1 MREHEFYI
9 IADILEEVALD
20 FTQWINTLPAGAD
33 AYITILSHGGLCFV
47 GTGMGQMILN
57 ARSRGI
63 RFTADV
69 YGICASAASDV
80 ALACDCIRMARG
92 SQLMI
97 HSAYNVFLDTIDEGI
112 LRANES
118 QLNII
123 HLHFPDYDEKDLKED
138 KWINADEAVSL
149 GLAEYID
156 NNDESVSLARAKV
169 AACYG
174 MRKGAIME
182 VNQVK
187 AETNQVKAE
196 ETSVTVTQ
204 EAPEKKE
211 DGAPVQAEDRSME
224 DVMEAVVNRLD
235 EIEHRLAV
243 LEGEG
248 KKQDDEM
255 AECGSNDEKRARLNS
270 LYARL
275 LRPSASAAKQSD
287 DNAPEAHSQQVE
299 ELAEFSKRVNVS
311 DYIR

>member
-1 MREHEFYI
+1 MREHEFYL
-9 IADILEEVALD
+9 IADIWEEVALD
-20 FTQWINTLPAGAD
+20 FTKWLNTIPDGSE

-47 GTGMGQMILN
+47 GTGIGQMILN

-69 YGICASAASDV
+69 YGICASAASDI
-80 ALACDCIRMARG
+80 ALACDRIRMARG

-97 HSAYNVFLDTIDEGI
+97 HSAYNTFLDTIDEGI

-174 MRKGAIME
+174 MRKGELRME
-182 VNQVK
+182 
-187 AETNQVKAE
+187 ETKVKAE

-204 EAPEKKE
+204 GAPEKKE
-211 DGAPVQAEDRSME
+211 EEAPAKAEDRSME
-224 DVMEAVVNRLD
+224 DVMDAVVDRLD

-275 LRPSASAAKQSD
+275 LRPTASASKQSD
-287 DNAPEAHSQQVE
+287 ENAPEAHSQQVE

>member
-20 FTQWINTLPAGAD
+20 FTRWLNALADGVD

-47 GTGMGQMILN
+47 GTGMGQMILE

-69 YGICASAASDV
+69 YGICASAASDI
-80 ALACDCIRMARG
+80 ALACDRIRMARG

-97 HSAYNVFLDTIDEGI
+97 HSAYNAFLDTVDEGI

-123 HLHFPDYDEKDLKED
+123 HLHFPDYSEKDLKED

-156 NNDESVSLARAKV
+156 NNDESVSLARARV

-174 MRKGAIME
+174 MRKGVTME
-182 VNQVK
+182 
-187 AETNQVKAE
+187 ETKVKAE
-196 ETSVTVTQ
+196 ETSVTFTQ

-211 DGAPVQAEDRSME
+211 EEAPAKAEDRSME

-255 AECGSNDEKRARLNS
+255 AECGSNDEKRALLNS

-275 LRPSASAAKQSD
+275 LRPTASAVKQSD

-299 ELAEFSKRVNVS
+299 ELADFSKRVNVS

>member
-1 MREHEFYI
+1 MREFEFYL
-9 IADILEEVALD
+9 IADIFEEVALD
-20 FTQWINTLPAGAD
+20 FTQWLNTIPAGAD

-80 ALACDCIRMARG
+80 ALACDRIRMARG

-97 HSAYNVFLDTIDEGI
+97 HSAYNAFLDTVDEGI

-123 HLHFPDYDEKDLKED
+123 HLHFPDYSEKDLKED
-138 KWINADEAVSL
+138 KWINADEAVTL

-156 NNDESVSLARAKV
+156 NNDESVSLARARV

-174 MRKGAIME
+174 MRKGEIRME
-182 VNQVK
+182 VK
-187 AETNQVKAE
+187 ETQVKAE

-255 AECGSNDEKRARLNS
+255 AECGSNDEKRALLNS

-275 LRPSASAAKQSD
+275 LRPTAIAAKQSD
-287 DNAPEAHSQQVE
+287 ENAPEAHSQQVE
-299 ELAEFSKRVNVS
+299 ELADFSKRVNVS

>member
-9 IADILEEVALD
+9 IADIMEEVALD
-20 FTQWINTLPAGAD
+20 FTKWLNAIPDGID

-47 GTGMGQMILN
+47 GTGMGQMILE

-80 ALACDCIRMARG
+80 ALACDRIRMARG

-97 HSAYNVFLDTIDEGI
+97 HSAYNSFLETVDEGI

-123 HLHFPDYDEKDLKED
+123 HRHFPDYSEKDLKED
-138 KWINADEAVSL
+138 KWINADEAVTL

-156 NNDESVSLARAKV
+156 NNDESVSLARARV

-174 MRKGAIME
+174 MRKGEVRME
-182 VNQVK
+182 
-187 AETNQVKAE
+187 ETKVKAE
-196 ETSVTVTQ
+196 ETSTQ
-204 EAPEKKE
+204 EAPERKE
-211 DGAPVQAEDRSME
+211 EEAPAQAEDRSME
-224 DVMEAVVNRLD
+224 EVMEAVVNRLD

-255 AECGSNDEKRARLNS
+255 AECGQDNEKRALLNS

-275 LRPSASAAKQSD
+275 LRPSASAAKPSD
-287 DNAPEAHSQQVE
+287 ENAPEAHSQQVE

>member
-1 MREHEFYI
+1 MREHEIYL
-9 IADILEEVALD
+9 IADIFEEVALD
-20 FTQWINTLPAGAD
+20 FAKWLATIPDGSD

-47 GTGMGQMILN
+47 GTGMGQMILE

-69 YGICASAASDV
+69 YGICASAASDI
-80 ALACDCIRMARG
+80 ALACDRIRMARG

-97 HSAYNVFLDTIDEGI
+97 HSAYNAFLDTVDEGI

-123 HLHFPDYDEKDLKED
+123 HLHFPDYSEKDLKED

-156 NNDESVSLARAKV
+156 NNDESVSLARARV

-174 MRKGAIME
+174 MRKGVTME
-182 VNQVK
+182 ENK
-187 AETNQVKAE
+187 VKAE

-211 DGAPVQAEDRSME
+211 EKVPEAEDRSME

-255 AECGSNDEKRARLNS
+255 AECGPKEEKRALLNS

-275 LRPSASAAKQSD
+275 LRPSASTAKQSD
-287 DNAPEAHSQQVE
+287 ENAPEAHSQQVE
-299 ELAEFSKRVNVS
+299 ELAEFSKRVNVA

>member
-1 MREHEFYI
+1 MRKYEIYL
-9 IADILEEVALD
+9 IADIFEEVALD
-20 FTQWINTLPAGAD
+20 FAKWLATIPDGSD

-47 GTGMGQMILN
+47 GTGMGQMILE

-69 YGICASAASDV
+69 YGICASAASDI
-80 ALACDCIRMARG
+80 ALACDRIRMARG

-97 HSAYNVFLDTIDEGI
+97 HSAYNAFLDTVDEGI

-123 HLHFPDYDEKDLKED
+123 HLHFPDYSEKDLKED

-156 NNDESVSLARAKV
+156 NNDESVSRARAKV

-174 MRKGAIME
+174 MRKGVTME
-182 VNQVK
+182 ENK
-187 AETNQVKAE
+187 VKAE

-211 DGAPVQAEDRSME
+211 EKVPEAEDRSME
-224 DVMEAVVNRLD
+224 DVMEAVVNRFD

-255 AECGSNDEKRARLNS
+255 AECGPKEEKRALLNS

-275 LRPSASAAKQSD
+275 LRPTASAAKQSD

-299 ELAEFSKRVNVS
+299 ELADFSKRVNVS

>member
-1 MREHEFYI
+1 MRKYEIYL
-9 IADILEEVALD
+9 IADIFEEVALD
-20 FTQWINTLPAGAD
+20 FAKWLATIPDGSD

-47 GTGMGQMILN
+47 GTGMGQMILE

-69 YGICASAASDV
+69 YGICASAASDI
-80 ALACDCIRMARG
+80 ALACDRIRMARG

-97 HSAYNVFLDTIDEGI
+97 HSAYSAFLDTVDEGI

-123 HLHFPDYDEKDLKED
+123 HLHFPDYSEKDLKED

-156 NNDESVSLARAKV
+156 NNDESVSRARAKV

-174 MRKGAIME
+174 MRKGVTME
-182 VNQVK
+182 ENK
-187 AETNQVKAE
+187 VKAE

-211 DGAPVQAEDRSME
+211 EKVPEAEDRSME
-224 DVMEAVVNRLD
+224 DVMEAVVNRFD

-255 AECGSNDEKRARLNS
+255 AECGPKEEKRALLNS

-275 LRPSASAAKQSD
+275 LRPTASAAKQSD

-299 ELAEFSKRVNVS
+299 ELADFSKRVNVS

>member
-1 MREHEFYI
+1 MREYELYL
-9 IADILEEVALD
+9 IADIFEEVALD
-20 FTQWINTLPAGAD
+20 FAKWLATIPDGSD

-47 GTGMGQMILN
+47 GTGMGQMILE

-69 YGICASAASDV
+69 YGICASAASDI
-80 ALACDCIRMARG
+80 ALACDRIRMARG

-97 HSAYNVFLDTIDEGI
+97 HSAYNAFLDTVDEGI

-123 HLHFPDYDEKDLKED
+123 HLHFPDYSEKDLKED

-156 NNDESVSLARAKV
+156 NNDESVSRARAKV

-174 MRKGAIME
+174 MRKGVTME
-182 VNQVK
+182 ENK
-187 AETNQVKAE
+187 VKAE

-211 DGAPVQAEDRSME
+211 EKVPEAEDRSME

-255 AECGSNDEKRARLNS
+255 AECGPKEEKRALLNS

-275 LRPSASAAKQSD
+275 LRPTASAAKQSD

-299 ELAEFSKRVNVS
+299 ELADFSKRVNVS

>member
-1 MREHEFYI
+1 MREFEFYL
-9 IADILEEVALD
+9 IADIFEEVALD
-20 FTQWINTLPAGAD
+20 FTQWLNTIPAGAD

-47 GTGMGQMILN
+47 GTGMGQMILE

-80 ALACDCIRMARG
+80 ALACDRIRMARG

-97 HSAYNVFLDTIDEGI
+97 HSAYNAFLDTVDEGI

-123 HLHFPDYDEKDLKED
+123 HIHFPDYDEKDLKED

-174 MRKGAIME
+174 MRKGEIRME
-182 VNQVK
+182 ETKVK
-187 AETNQVKAE
+187 AEG
-196 ETSVTVTQ
+196 TSVTVTQ
-204 EAPEKKE
+204 EVPEKKE
-211 DGAPVQAEDRSME
+211 ENAPVQAEDRSME

-255 AECGSNDEKRARLNS
+255 AECGSNDEKRALLNS

-275 LRPSASAAKQSD
+275 LRPTASAAKQSN

-299 ELAEFSKRVNVS
+299 ELADFSKRVNVS

>member
-1 MREHEFYI
+1 MREHEIYL
-9 IADILEEVALD
+9 IADIFEEVALD
-20 FTQWINTLPAGAD
+20 FAKWLATIPDGSD

-47 GTGMGQMILN
+47 GTGMGQMILE

-63 RFTADV
+63 RFTAEV
-69 YGICASAASDV
+69 YGICASAASDI
-80 ALACDCIRMARG
+80 ALACDRIRMARG

-97 HSAYNVFLDTIDEGI
+97 HSAYNAFLDTVDEGI

-123 HLHFPDYDEKDLKED
+123 HIHFPDYSEKDLKED

-156 NNDESVSLARAKV
+156 NNDESVSRARAKV

-174 MRKGAIME
+174 MRKGEIRME
-182 VNQVK
+182 
-187 AETNQVKAE
+187 ETKVKAE

-255 AECGSNDEKRARLNS
+255 AECGPKEEKRALLNS

-275 LRPSASAAKQSD
+275 LRPSASTAKPSD
-287 DNAPEAHSQQVE
+287 ENALEAHSQRVE
-299 ELAEFSKRVNVS
+299 ELADFSKRVNVS

>member
-9 IADILEEVALD
+9 IADIMEEVALD
-20 FTQWINTLPAGAD
+20 FTKWLNAIPDGID

-47 GTGMGQMILN
+47 GTGMGQMILE

-80 ALACDCIRMARG
+80 ALACDRIRMARG

-97 HSAYNVFLDTIDEGI
+97 HSAYNSFLDTVDEGI

-123 HLHFPDYDEKDLKED
+123 HRHFPDYSEKDLKED
-138 KWINADEAVSL
+138 KWINADEAVML

-156 NNDESVSLARAKV
+156 NNDESVSLARARV

-174 MRKGAIME
+174 MRKGEIRME
-182 VNQVK
+182 EK
-187 AETNQVKAE
+187 QVKAE
-196 ETSVTVTQ
+196 ETITQ
-204 EAPEKKE
+204 EAPERKE
-211 DGAPVQAEDRSME
+211 EEAPAQAEDRSME
-224 DVMEAVVNRLD
+224 EVMEAVVNRLD

-255 AECGSNDEKRARLNS
+255 AECGPDDEKRALLNS

-275 LRPSASAAKQSD
+275 LRPSASASKPSD
-287 DNAPEAHSQQVE
+287 ENAPEAHSQQVE

>member
-1 MREHEFYI
+1 MRKYEIYL
-9 IADILEEVALD
+9 IADIFEEVALD
-20 FTQWINTLPAGAD
+20 FAKWLATIPDGSD

-47 GTGMGQMILN
+47 GTGMGQMILE

-69 YGICASAASDV
+69 YGICASAASDI
-80 ALACDCIRMARG
+80 ALACDRIRMARG

-97 HSAYNVFLDTIDEGI
+97 HSAYNAFLDTVDEGI

-123 HLHFPDYDEKDLKED
+123 HLHFPDYSEKDLKED

-156 NNDESVSLARAKV
+156 NNDESVSRARAKV

-174 MRKGAIME
+174 MRKGVTME
-182 VNQVK
+182 ENK
-187 AETNQVKAE
+187 VKAE

-211 DGAPVQAEDRSME
+211 EKVPEAEDRSME

-255 AECGSNDEKRARLNS
+255 AECGPKEEKRALLNS

-275 LRPSASAAKQSD
+275 LRPTASAAKQSD

-299 ELAEFSKRVNVS
+299 ELADFSKRVNVS